1 MNAIQPYRLD
11 DETRAK
17 RLAELTNTEHPT
29 ALEGELALARLLQEE
44 AVNAGNTNT
53 AIALLGVI
61 GRLSQASEVAKFRRG
76 ELLNRMAVLT
86 IASKIVEILSN
97 DVAGRF
103 DGWEEVI
110 DGVKQKVLTV
120 VYETRNSDPNDLGK
134 GKVPE

>member
-1 MNAIQPYRLD
+1 MNLIQPYHLD
-11 DETRAK
+11 DADRAK
-17 RLAELTNTEHPT
+17 RLRELTDTEHPT

-76 ELLNRMAVLT
+76 ELLNRMAVLS
-86 IASKIVEILSN
+86 IASKIVEILSAN
-97 DVAGRF
+97 VAGRF

-120 VYETRNSDPNDLGK
+120 VYETRNPDPNDLGS